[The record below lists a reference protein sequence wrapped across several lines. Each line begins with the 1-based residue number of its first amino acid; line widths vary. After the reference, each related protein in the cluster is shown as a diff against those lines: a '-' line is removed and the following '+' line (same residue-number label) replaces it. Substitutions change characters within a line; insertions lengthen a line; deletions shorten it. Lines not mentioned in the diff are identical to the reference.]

1 MHILMLCAAA
11 PTPERPR
18 THGLLTALARRGH
31 VVDLIFFDRAGTAF
45 DSLSD
50 RCRTITPVRRYGL
63 AHSVIAALAR
73 CPFDLV
79 HVEGSLVRAVG
90 APLPLPSVIDMSPYL
105 VAHYEHAKGAYGAAL
120 QAVRVLQALRV
131 CSYGHR
137 PQADPSRLIVAG
149 AEHAWAYGA
158 QGEPAHQSAQ
168 VPTPIDLER
177 FTPQLRLRDQ
187 ATLLLDLRDFNHLER
202 MAALSEARAIM
213 TRLWAVRPE
222 VMLHVLGTPP
232 LGATRALA
240 SEPRIRLFGAV
251 RDARPYLAAATLA
264 LVPLLP
270 GGSAPYA
277 PLEALAMALPLL
289 GPPALARHLAAM
301 PGHELATAPDR
312 TQMVQTALDL
322 LDDAPYRGR
331 LGRAGRRLV
340 ELYHS
345 YEATTLALEDVYAA
359 ATGSAIAEWRLAGG
373 LERARGV

>member
-18 THGLLTALARRGH
+18 THGLLTALAQRGH
-31 VVDLIFFDRAGTAF
+31 AVDLIFIDRAGTAF
-45 DSLSD
+45 DTLSE

-63 AHSVIAALAR
+63 AHSVLGALAR
-73 CPFDLV
+73 RPFDLV
-79 HVEGSLVRAVG
+79 HLEGSLVGAVG
-90 APLPLPSVIDMSPYL
+90 TPLPLPSVIDMNPSR
-105 VAHYEHAKGAYGAAL
+105 VAYHEHARGVSGVAL
-120 QAVRVLQALRV
+120 QAMRVLQALRV
-131 CSYGHR
+131 RYAGR
-137 PQADPSRLIVAG
+137 GALADTTRLIMAG
-149 AEHAWAYGA
+149 AEHAWPYGV
-158 QGEPAHQSAQ
+158 QDETAHQSDQ
-168 VPTPIDLER
+168 VPTPVDLER

-187 ATLLLDLRDFNHLER
+187 ATMLLDLRDFNHLER
-202 MAALSEARAIM
+202 MAALSEARAMM

-222 VMLHVLGTPP
+222 LMLHVLGAPP

-240 SEPRIRLFGAV
+240 REPRIHLLGAV

-264 LVPLLP
+264 VAPLLP
-270 GGSAPYA
+270 GGAAPYA
-277 PLEALAMALPLL
+277 PLEALAMGLPLL

-301 PGHELATAPDR
+301 PGHELATAADR

-340 ELYHS
+340 ELHHS

-359 ATGSAIAEWRLAGG
+359 ATGSAIAEWRLAVG
-373 LERARGV
+373 LERACGV